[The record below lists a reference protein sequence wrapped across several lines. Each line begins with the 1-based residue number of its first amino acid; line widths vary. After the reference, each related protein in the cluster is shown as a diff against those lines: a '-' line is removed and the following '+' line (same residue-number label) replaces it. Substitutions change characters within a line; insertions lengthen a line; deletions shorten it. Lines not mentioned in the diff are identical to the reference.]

1 MNMCQVLATL
11 VNQLQEEIM
20 EDIDVFYMDP
30 AFIDP
35 DVYDLWLRGFCGNL
49 ERS

>member
-1 MNMCQVLATL
+1 
-11 VNQLQEEIM
+11 M

-30 AFIDP
+30 TFIDP

-49 ERS
+49 ESL

>member
-1 MNMCQVLATL
+1 
-11 VNQLQEEIM
+11 M

-49 ERS
+49 EHSHLSLYLVISF

>member
-1 MNMCQVLATL
+1 
-11 VNQLQEEIM
+11 M

-30 AFIDP
+30 TFIDP

-49 ERS
+49 GFLFYAFCSRNTMV